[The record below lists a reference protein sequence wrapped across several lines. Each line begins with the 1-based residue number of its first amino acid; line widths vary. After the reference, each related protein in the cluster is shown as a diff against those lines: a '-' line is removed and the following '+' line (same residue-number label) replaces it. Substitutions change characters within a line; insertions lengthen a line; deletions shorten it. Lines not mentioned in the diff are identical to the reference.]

1 MTTAGEWDVLEA
13 QDRAAAAELGVGGR
27 SRFADGADREVL
39 RLIDAGM
46 EESALIETSWAAV
59 DLGPYKRGDV
69 VIEPPVFLKDP
80 NGHALIYPG
89 RPHVFYG
96 ESESL
101 KSWAALK
108 VCQEVVAAGLSA
120 LYVDFEGSEPS
131 FVERCR
137 LVGVPEA
144 AIGGALQYVRPS
156 EPLTGQGMRGLF
168 ARSEWVSALARVTGL
183 VVLDGVS
190 ECYALHNWSI
200 NAAED
205 AARFQQTFSVEGPAT
220 IAIDHTAKEAGRGV
234 IGSQHKRAGLDGA
247 EYEFKSV
254 VRGGRGGESTASVK
268 VTKDRHGWVREWA
281 PSTGAVG
288 TIRVAPEGVSLISP
302 AMSLLVDPRDDRR
315 DRVVEFVTG
324 NPGTSAAALK
334 RELQMGD
341 DESRNALHEAESL
354 GLLCRE
360 GTSTRPH
367 WYSSPP
373 AE

>member
-1 MTTAGEWDVLEA
+1 MGIVT
-13 QDRAAAAELGVGGR
+13 GGK
-27 SRFADGADREVL
+27 SRFADGADRAVL
-39 RLIDAGM
+39 SLIEAGL
-46 EESALIETSWAAV
+46 EENDVIETSWEPV
-59 DLGPYKRGDV
+59 WLEPYKRGDI
-69 VIEPPVFLKDP
+69 VIEAPVFLKDP

-108 VCQEVVAAGLSA
+108 VCQEVVAAGYTA

-156 EPLTGQGMRGLF
+156 EPLTGQGMRRLF
-168 ARSEWVSALARVTGL
+168 ARSEWVTALDRVTGL

-190 ECYALHNWSI
+190 ECYALHDWSI

-205 AARFQQTFSVEGPAT
+205 AARFQHTFSVEGPAT
-220 IAIDHTAKEAGRGV
+220 ISIDHTAKEAGRGV

-254 VRGGRGGESTASVK
+254 VRGGRGGESTASVRI
-268 VTKDRHGWVREWA
+268 TKDRHGWVREWA

-288 TIRVAPEGVSLISP
+288 TLRVTPEGVALVSP
-302 AMSLLVDPRDDRR
+302 TMSLLVDPRDDRR
-315 DRVVEFVTG
+315 DRVVAFVAS
-324 NPGTSAAALK
+324 NPGTSAAAIK
-334 RELQMGD
+334 RELRMGD
-341 DESRNALHEAESL
+341 DEARNALHEAESL
-354 GLLCRE
+354 GLLRRE
-360 GTSTRPH
+360 GSTNRPR
-367 WYSSPP
+367 WYARGVTRLDSESSGDSS
-373 AE
+373 EV